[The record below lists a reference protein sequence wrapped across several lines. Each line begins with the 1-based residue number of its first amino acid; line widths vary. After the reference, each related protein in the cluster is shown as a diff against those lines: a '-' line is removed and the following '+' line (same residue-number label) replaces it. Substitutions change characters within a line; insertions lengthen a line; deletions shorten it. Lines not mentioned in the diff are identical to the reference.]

1 MNQRLSIIDK
11 SKDYINAI
19 DFSMIIEK
27 MIRMD
32 GWLKK
37 DAEDTCRFYRNFLFL
52 KKKYGAEFVNL
63 PPSLDIDEFWHYHIL
78 DTEKYVK
85 DCQIIF
91 VIYLP
96 HYPYFGID
104 SATNSDDLNAAF
116 KIVQD
121 LHFKEFGYYI
131 NSTRQRRNK
140 VTNYLR
146 NSLYNLFL
154 KFRGK

>member
-78 DTEKYVK
+78 DTNKYIE
-85 DCQIIF
+85 DCNIIYGY
-91 VIYLP
+91 YLHHHP
-96 HYPYFGID
+96 TYYGKEGLAKLERLKASFEELQKVHYR
-104 SATNSDDLNAAF
+104 
-116 KIVQD
+116 
-121 LHFKEFGYYI
+121 EFGYFI
-131 NSTRQRRNK
+131 QATRENRNK
-140 VTNYLR
+140 LINY
-146 NSLYNLFL
+146 FL
-154 KFRGK
+154 HRKSRSKPI